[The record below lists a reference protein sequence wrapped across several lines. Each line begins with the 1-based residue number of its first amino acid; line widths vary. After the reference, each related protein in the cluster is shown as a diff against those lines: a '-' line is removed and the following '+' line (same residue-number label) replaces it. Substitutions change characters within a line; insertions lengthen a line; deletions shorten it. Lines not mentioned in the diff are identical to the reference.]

1 MSMQLEEQFASL
13 KSIREFPLIDT
24 KIITSWNA
32 QMVSGLLTSYEAF
45 SEDRFLDQAK
55 KTFAFIEDQLMDGK
69 KLMHTYQNGE
79 AKIEANLEDYAF
91 TLKAAL
97 DLYKT
102 TGNTAYLERATQ
114 LSTSVMNKF
123 VSSENPFFTF
133 TENPVL
139 FSEIISVDDN
149 VIPSANAV
157 MAENLWI
164 LGQLV
169 ENKDYTAKAQKML
182 DGVVPYFSEG
192 RGSDYSQWAQL
203 LAKEAFSYK
212 EVVIVGPNAQKV
224 LQELQQNYLP
234 HVLFQIS
241 ENESDLPLV
250 KDRFFEGETLI
261 YVCENKV
268 CLRPTKTVED
278 ALKQLNN

>member
-1 MSMQLEEQFASL
+1 
-13 KSIREFPLIDT
+13 
-24 KIITSWNA
+24 
-32 QMVSGLLTSYEAF
+32 
-45 SEDRFLDQAK
+45 
-55 KTFAFIEDQLMDGK
+55 
-69 KLMHTYQNGE
+69 MHTYQNGE

-97 DLYKT
+97 DLYKN

-169 ENKDYTAKAQKML
+169 ENKDYTAKAQK
-182 DGVVPYFSEG
+182 
-192 RGSDYSQWAQL
+192 
-203 LAKEAFSYK
+203 
-212 EVVIVGPNAQKV
+212 NA
-224 LQELQQNYLP
+224 
-234 HVLFQIS
+234 
-241 ENESDLPLV
+241 
-250 KDRFFEGETLI
+250 
-261 YVCENKV
+261 
-268 CLRPTKTVED
+268 
-278 ALKQLNN
+278 

>member
-1 MSMQLEEQFASL
+1 
-13 KSIREFPLIDT
+13 
-24 KIITSWNA
+24 
-32 QMVSGLLTSYEAF
+32 
-45 SEDRFLDQAK
+45 
-55 KTFAFIEDQLMDGK
+55 
-69 KLMHTYQNGE
+69 MHTYQNGE

-97 DLYKT
+97 DLYKN
-102 TGNTAYLERATQ
+102 TGNTVYLERATQ